1 MKLLKKKEFKRG
13 GVLLLLIIS
22 IISIFSFSP
31 IHKITSNIDLLAF
44 FDNNTYEE
52 KPLSEVVNTMYVTM
66 IDNNHKVV
74 ATTNP
79 KIEVDKDYT
88 FSDEQVPIK
97 QPNINDTY
105 KILYEIAD
113 TNDENGYAKMEE
125 GVVYTLELPEY
136 INPQEVYEE
145 PITKKC
151 TEFTKKGKSIAC
163 GGIYKENDNYIFKV
177 KFRDILNKK
186 DVKASYQYQIKLD
199 KTIEDVVFNIKTID
213 FKLPGVIQLF
223 MKKEEIIEQG
233 NDYTLKVENNGYTS
247 NTQNYIKWTI
257 TINDLIMQ
265 SHKMDGILT
274 VNFSDFIGLE
284 VTQRNWFTNL
294 KVFADGKELSLSKG
308 SQFQYY
314 LSPVEN
320 TPILQMDINNF
331 VKEDLDE
338 RLNNS
343 SSPFAYLFKSLK
355 IDFKS
360 VNPDFLYNIKE
371 WKIEII
377 TRDYSPIA
385 EKEKIFKIHA
395 LFEDNISNG
404 KYVGEDKNVKEI
416 EDFSIET
423 SVTGVDV
430 NNYNIPNTLKYE
442 LNITSQNNN
451 VMKITDIPNYFND
464 MNIYYYLQ
472 SSDFVC
478 QSVSNNEK
486 LIKFYIDGEEIQF
499 TTCCADFYAL
509 VNGRWGSPGLHEQ
522 LKSISSDMYDAYNNS
537 NDCILLYSNKTNE
550 DGEYYYMVLTKD
562 TYDNAKVVSK
572 NGGFYEFSS
581 TVGYDQENIPAPWSI
596 HLYNISGK
604 EIKIELTQKLSIE
617 KIMNDENS
625 GKIENKAIVSN
636 GVFEHDSIS
645 IYEFSKVKNPLK
657 IESKILNQHYIMWT
671 MKFDPEIL
679 NVNETQ
685 YKNSSSLRNEYFILD
700 IPDELEINN
709 HGLLSTDDE
718 IITHAYGRHSFG
730 TTNNIYYCNKYRLND
745 INCEIYTNS
754 NTIGLELKNSNYYK
768 ANKKYFSLNKNQYY
782 NYSRPAHFHN
792 GKLEYSFITYV
803 KDLNYYNLYVNV
815 YYGFEKGSE
824 VPSCYQCGSSSLDYL
839 YKSTG
844 YTQLPYARKSHVS
857 TSVIDNNILKEWSAK
872 YNLSEA
878 TNGMVQFRDYF
889 KVSTEEERIIAE
901 NTKLKSVAIK
911 NIADKYFELNES
923 RQIPL
928 EEFTRSTD
936 GSLKY
941 CFSHERCIKILFNYP
956 YCTNY
961 TSNNED
967 CGEKNEN
974 LRNGFSL
981 QATGMN
987 DLYYMDIRYIT
998 ETNMDKIKGL
1008 GIDQTKSKLIHI
1020 TNNANSYQ
1028 WYNTTDIYY
1037 YNNEQY
1043 KYHDSVNAIYE
1054 LLADLSIDKKTDFDD
1069 DLNYKNDSKKQE
1081 VIATIGYT
1089 SSKYLDITD
1098 FIDGISNLKY
1108 NSESKKYDKEDLST
1122 ELNKLKEIRKY
1133 IDISNL
1139 KISIQNHYNGTY
1151 KDIYSNGS
1159 FISEYTGSTLE
1170 YINNSNELYKLH
1182 LVRSDGEDI
1191 PALRDVKI
1199 TYDMTFNPD
1208 KDNSYRL
1215 NNVYK
1220 GGKFYISTNVEG
1232 IRTYEN
1238 ASNGNAEGLSYNN
1251 KNVIVKKLTTQDG
1264 DYENKIDSTNKT
1276 LTVYVSNTPASIGAD
1291 YLEPPTILKQE
1302 TGTLTTNGQS
1312 TWQVTY
1318 NVNSTGKSEK
1328 ADFIIND
1335 TLSFKID
1342 GDSDYNERIISILQ
1356 KYVKYKD
1363 IKVYY
1368 NGKNTTNS
1376 DNPIYSY
1383 NNVLDSNQNISVN
1396 GITGTLKNG
1405 SSSYSLKLSS
1415 FDYGDVVIV
1424 TYGLDLDFESA
1435 YQEILEKGYIDS
1447 DYKLKDTKQSLKI
1460 TYTNGVINPNY
1471 SESLVEKSGNKV
1483 SVSDFMPTIHKQN
1496 RGTSN
1501 DETSW
1506 EISFNTGTNS
1516 NNIKVVDNIEVSSEE
1531 EGLKEIINNSL
1542 ILKDLEIKIGEDII
1556 YSNNSFTNEWEDN
1569 ITIKNKSLGYEFIFK
1584 DTSNNKFI
1592 SDNKKVII
1600 SYKTGIDNNKYN
1612 GKKSGL
1618 FSLNNKATITKADL
1632 SSSDE
1637 VSASEIN
1644 YEFPMTVN
1652 KEFLGNNDD
1661 LTETNWKITI
1671 DSGKIDRNNL
1681 IINDTS
1687 TLGMDFGKYLSIS
1700 NIKVLLNGNEISN
1713 YRLLDKD
1720 DNDLVLNKDGV
1731 YEFKILLDKLEK
1743 DSTLEV
1749 IYTLKVNKDE
1759 YIIHDE
1765 VLDNEL
1771 LINNNVNVTSSDG
1784 SDIND
1789 DDRGSS
1795 KVLSKLTKQFD
1806 FLGYDDEGNPK
1817 IRWYIDIN
1825 LKDNYN
1831 LEDLVNKEIIIT
1843 DELSDIL
1850 ELIEGSI
1857 QLNERTITSNGISI
1871 GSNIDSNN
1879 YELNTDNNIV
1889 QVKILDPI
1897 STNNIR
1903 ISFDTNCLASI
1914 SELEN
1919 YVTLRVGEE
1928 KEEIK
1933 SSKDIRI
1940 FSNFASGIISSREVL
1955 EYRINAKKYLDG
1967 KLSNKSF
1974 AFSLVETD
1982 ENGEEIENGF
1992 KTTNTNSDDGAII
2005 FNSIVFDTEGFHYY
2019 KIKEIIENDEN
2030 IIYDNTEY
2038 ILRIKTIE
2046 NRGIIIVDDIK
2057 ILDSDSN
2064 EIVFNN
2070 RTTPKEEKPTINNIL
2085 VNPNTGRSLVF
2096 ILCLLG
2102 TIIIGTYILKK
2113 KRVA

>member
-1 MKLLKKKEFKRG
+1 MKLLKKKNFKCG

-22 IISIFSFSP
+22 IVSIFSFSP

-66 IDNNHKVV
+66 VDKNSKVV

-79 KIEVDKDYT
+79 NIEVDKDYT
-88 FSDEQVPIK
+88 FSNEQVPIK

-125 GVVYTLELPEY
+125 GVIYTLELPEY
-136 INPQEVYEE
+136 INPQEVYEKTISKE
-145 PITKKC
+145 C

-163 GGIYKENDNYIFKV
+163 GGIYKEDNKYIFKV
-177 KFRDILNKK
+177 KFRDVLNKK

-199 KTIEDVVFNIKTID
+199 KTIEDVLFNIKTID
-213 FKLPGVIQLF
+213 FGFPGVIQLF
-223 MKKEEIIEQG
+223 MEKEEPPVIETP
-233 NDYTLKVENNGYTS
+233 NYTVNIENNGYTS
-247 NTQNYIKWTI
+247 NTLNYTKWII
-257 TINDLIMQ
+257 TLKDNRENDI
-265 SHKMDGILT
+265 HTKGILYL
-274 VNFSDFIGLE
+274 DFENDMGVPIN
-284 VTQRNWFTNL
+284 QANWF
-294 KVFADGKELSLSKG
+294 KDIKIYADNQQLVSTRTGN
-308 SQFQYY
+308 Y
-314 LSPVEN
+314 EN
-320 TPILQMDINNF
+320 SYSIGNYDGNNRI
-331 VKEDLDE
+331 V
-338 RLNNS
+338 
-343 SSPFAYLFKSLK
+343 K
-355 IDFKS
+355 IDIS
-360 VNPDFLYNIKE
+360 ESEQETYNHNSQDVQYSFLLKTLKLNFGKNDGSSIEGVKE
-371 WKIEII
+371 WKIELIGADYHVKNNEDNHDFVLQAKFEDGNSINDNYQDYEILKKIYNQLNVEMDITDKRDLSYINIPKSIEYTAQINNSISNVLTIEDDPNILNNTGLNYYINNRGFGYTGTSLDSSIQIYINDSKIDFSFIDKSNSSTYNKLDSIPLAGNNGDFKSYLQIKNSADSSNLEGYYFYRSTTPNVDGDYYWIVISKDTYDFANSGGRLGYAENVADSNNIFEPADWKIYLYNASNQNVKIVFSEFIDSTEEYKRAEVGDTSLVNLIKVNDDLNNNKNKSASSSLLLPNIQPMKAVGEWVDSNTIKWNVEIDFSSINMSTDALYYYMFYIYTPKNQHINNDSII
-377 TRDYSPIA
+377 KICNDANCYNPKQIGMISPSSMIEKTDMLSKMLYTYDYNQYVTSVSSSKYVYDGKMKFTF
-385 EKEKIFKIHA
+385 ETKLDSYTNTSNKEG
-395 LFEDNISNG
+395 FENIWIDFVGTKGDNISNSG
-404 KYVGEDKNVKEI
+404 TNLDDINLYAQTAVYTPVIQKKAYAPYLPDNNIIIQRYDIESDLYCMNNCFGNIYVLDDKAGSRYKTPVPI
-416 EDFSIET
+416 HYHGTYTVSD
-423 SVTGVDV
+423 
-430 NNYNIPNTLKYE
+430 KYE
-442 LNITSQNNN
+442 TTNELEEIIARNTYIDEVSVETYGNNSQNVYGTLDQSGYGHYNQSQDN
-451 VMKITDIPNYFND
+451 K
-464 MNIYYYLQ
+464 YYK
-472 SSDFVC
+472 
-478 QSVSNNEK
+478 E
-486 LIKFYIDGEEIQF
+486 YIDGQKVNKVWVESNNKNIFPNMFDGVTFKVEGIRRGNFIRIQYTTKLDIENIKRELSIDSSGKTEI
-499 TTCCADFYAL
+499 YEL
-509 VNGRWGSPGLHEQ
+509 
-522 LKSISSDMYDAYNNS
+522 INNATW
-537 NDCILLYSNKTNE
+537 NKT
-550 DGEYYYMVLTKD
+550 
-562 TYDNAKVVSK
+562 
-572 NGGFYEFSS
+572 
-581 TVGYDQENIPAPWSI
+581 
-596 HLYNISGK
+596 
-604 EIKIELTQKLSIE
+604 
-617 KIMNDENS
+617 
-625 GKIENKAIVSN
+625 
-636 GVFEHDSIS
+636 
-645 IYEFSKVKNPLK
+645 
-657 IESKILNQHYIMWT
+657 
-671 MKFDPEIL
+671 
-679 NVNETQ
+679 
-685 YKNSSSLRNEYFILD
+685 
-700 IPDELEINN
+700 
-709 HGLLSTDDE
+709 
-718 IITHAYGRHSFG
+718 
-730 TTNNIYYCNKYRLND
+730 
-745 INCEIYTNS
+745 
-754 NTIGLELKNSNYYK
+754 
-768 ANKKYFSLNKNQYY
+768 
-782 NYSRPAHFHN
+782 
-792 GKLEYSFITYV
+792 
-803 KDLNYYNLYVNV
+803 
-815 YYGFEKGSE
+815 
-824 VPSCYQCGSSSLDYL
+824 
-839 YKSTG
+839 
-844 YTQLPYARKSHVS
+844 
-857 TSVIDNNILKEWSAK
+857 IDNNHSNNKTASAK
-872 YNLSEA
+872 A
-878 TNGMVQFRDYF
+878 
-889 KVSTEEERIIAE
+889 KV
-901 NTKLKSVAIK
+901 
-911 NIADKYFELNES
+911 
-923 RQIPL
+923 
-928 EEFTRSTD
+928 
-936 GSLKY
+936 
-941 CFSHERCIKILFNYP
+941 
-956 YCTNY
+956 
-961 TSNNED
+961 
-967 CGEKNEN
+967 
-974 LRNGFSL
+974 
-981 QATGMN
+981 
-987 DLYYMDIRYIT
+987 
-998 ETNMDKIKGL
+998 
-1008 GIDQTKSKLIHI
+1008 
-1020 TNNANSYQ
+1020 
-1028 WYNTTDIYY
+1028 
-1037 YNNEQY
+1037 
-1043 KYHDSVNAIYE
+1043 E

-1089 SSKYLDITD
+1089 SSKYLDLTD

-1191 PALRDVKI
+1191 PALKDVKI

-1220 GGKFYISTNVEG
+1220 GGKFYISTNAEG

-1238 ASNGNAEGLSYNN
+1238 TSNGNAEGLSYNN

-1276 LTVYVSNTPASIGAD
+1276 LTVYASNTPASIGAD

-1415 FDYGDVVIV
+1415 FDYGDVIIV

-1435 YQEILEKGYIDS
+1435 YQEIIEKGYIDS
-1447 DYKLKDTKQSLKI
+1447 DYKLQDTNQLLKI
-1460 TYTNGVINPNY
+1460 TYTNRVSNPNY
-1471 SESLVEKSGNKV
+1471 SESFVEKQGTKV

-1516 NNIKVVDNIEVSSEE
+1516 SNIKVVDNIEVSSEE

-1556 YSNNSFTNEWEDN
+1556 YCNNSFTNEWEDN
-1569 ITIKNKSLGYEFIFK
+1569 ITIINKSLGYEFIFK
-1584 DTSNNKFI
+1584 NTSSNKFI

-1600 SYKTGIDNNKYN
+1600 SYKTGIDNSKYN

-1618 FSLNNKATITKADL
+1618 FSLNNKATITKDDL

-1644 YEFPMTVN
+1644 YEFPMIVN

-1871 GSNIDSNN
+1871 GNNIDSNN

-1897 STNNIR
+1897 NTNNIR

-2019 KIKEIIENDEN
+2019 KIKEIKENDEN

-2038 ILRIKTIE
+2038 ILRIKIIE

-2070 RTTPKEEKPTINNIL
+2070 RTTPKEEKPTINDIL
-2085 VNPNTGRSLVF
+2085 VNPNTGKSLVF